1 MDWSTRIRLLLV
13 QQHPVEATR
22 PPRRVVARH
31 PERKRGVQ
39 RPMSVATI
47 RRVPVADQPLR
58 LVS

>member
-13 QQHPVEATR
+13 QQHPVETAR

-39 RPMSVATI
+39 RPMSVVVI
-47 RRVPVADQPLR
+47 RRVPVPDQPLR